1 MNITTLA
8 ELKKHSGP
16 FFDRD
21 TMAFFNSRV
30 ESGIYRTG
38 EATGYI
44 VTSEATRY
52 IVTSEQAGDESR
64 MYRIRKYEPSGFAPA
79 PVHIDIVR
87 EFATREEAMHTAR
100 AWAKRDRS
108 ED

>member
-8 ELKKHSGP
+8 ELKKHSGF

-21 TMAFFNSRV
+21 TMKCWNSRV

-44 VTSEATRY
+44 VTSE
-52 IVTSEQAGDESR
+52 QDGDEQR
-64 MYRIRKYEPSGFAPA
+64 AYRIRKYEPSGFDPA
-79 PVHIDIVR
+79 PVRIDIVR
-87 EFATREEAMHTAR
+87 EFGTREEAMHTAR

>member
-1 MNITTLA
+1 MDITTLA

-16 FFDRD
+16 FFDRK

-38 EATGYI
+38 EETG
-44 VTSEATRY
+44 Y
-52 IVTSEQAGDESR
+52 IVTSEQAGDEPR
-64 MYRIRKYEPSGFAPA
+64 MYRVRTYSPSNFAPT
-79 PVHIDIVR
+79 PIRVDIVR

-108 ED
+108 EN